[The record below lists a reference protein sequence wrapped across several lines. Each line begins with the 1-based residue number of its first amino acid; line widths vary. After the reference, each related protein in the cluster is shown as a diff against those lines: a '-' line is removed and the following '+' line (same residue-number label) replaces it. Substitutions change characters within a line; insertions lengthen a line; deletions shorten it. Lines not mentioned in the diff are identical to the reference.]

1 MCIYNTE
8 FCWWNMLFINYSRFK
23 QWNLVPSVKRTLN
36 VITKQYVVISVANK
50 FILNAMN
57 LMT

>member
-8 FCWWNMLFINYSRFK
+8 FCWWNMLFIYYSRFK